1 MQQRIICSGFG
12 GQGVLTM
19 GLLLAYSLHK
29 DGKKITWYPSYGSE
43 MRGGTAN
50 CMVKYSDEDIA
61 SPFIKEADIV
71 ITLNEPAIAK
81 FEDYLV
87 PNGHLFVNA
96 SLVGERNYR
105 EDIHVHFVDTKK
117 LAQAANNPKGENI
130 AMLGAVLKAIPMLPV
145 ADFEEAI
152 RKFFADR
159 GKSAFHEANRNA
171 LYEGYNSL

>member
-1 MQQRIICSGFG
+1 
-12 GQGVLTM
+12 
-19 GLLLAYSLHK
+19 
-29 DGKKITWYPSYGSE
+29 
-43 MRGGTAN
+43 MRGGTPN

-117 LAQAANNPKGENI
+117 LAQAANPKGENI
-130 AMLGAVLKAIPMLPV
+130 AMLGAVLKAIPMLPLP
-145 ADFEEAI
+145 I
-152 RKFFADR
+152 LRKRFANFADR
-159 GKSAFHEANRNA
+159 VNQ
-171 LYEGYNSL
+171 LP